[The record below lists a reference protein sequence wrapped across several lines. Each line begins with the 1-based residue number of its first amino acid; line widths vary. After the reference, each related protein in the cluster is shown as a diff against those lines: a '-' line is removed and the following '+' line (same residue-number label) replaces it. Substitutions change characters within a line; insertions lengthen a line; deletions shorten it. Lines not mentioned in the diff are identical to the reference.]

1 MEQRSLKILGENRT
15 FFGKITNTLT
25 KLLLPTKVGFNGMLI
40 SMKRNNVIKTYENYK
55 QNTEKEGL
63 EKRYEESYTLYL
75 EAIDKYIMDS
85 IYTKVKNGAA
95 NEFEK
100 EALTKYYTVTQ
111 LKESEYLEYK
121 YRKQKYLLELDYEN
135 VLTSGKEK
143 YLERY
148 EEFYVEK
155 MDSFYK
161 GILKN
166 YAIKLADK
174 ITSKYE
180 KEETVYNKIF
190 ETLEEY
196 ITEILPIKIK
206 IDQTEVHEKIVAD
219 YEEFS
224 RFEAGKFDAKDEIEK
239 NMVLLGISR
248 NLFTHSLPLVAAEQC
263 YIKLLKDTRNLIVNS
278 RNDVKEKEAYEL
290 LIKLIEDYNVKLL
303 STKVYWDNPN
313 LRELYKTF
321 WKEYQNTKTQKEK
334 EILFITYDL
343 KLLKKSK
350 KDYTQIKKFYIK
362 KLTEYGVMRK
372 LKSTCRTCSG
382 GIKKKNTIES
392 GV

>member
-55 QNTEKEGL
+55 QNTKKEGL

-206 IDQTEVHEKIVAD
+206 IDQTAVHEKIVAD

>member
-63 EKRYEESYTLYL
+63 EKRNEESYTLYL

-248 NLFTHSLPLVAAEQC
+248 KLFTHSLPLVAAEQC

>member
-206 IDQTEVHEKIVAD
+206 IDQTAVHEKIVAD

-290 LIKLIEDYNVKLL
+290 LIKLIDDYNVKLL

>member
-55 QNTEKEGL
+55 QNTEKESL

-111 LKESEYLEYK
+111 LKENEYLEYK

-155 MDSFYK
+155 MDTFYK

-174 ITSKYE
+174 ISSKYE
-180 KEETVYNKIF
+180 KEETIYHKIF

-206 IDQTEVHEKIVAD
+206 IDHTEVHEKIVAD

-263 YIKLLKDTRNLIVNS
+263 YIKLLKDTRNLIINS
-278 RNDVKEKEAYEL
+278 RNEVKEREAYEL
-290 LIKLIEDYNVKLL
+290 LIKLIEDYNMKLL

-362 KLTEYGVMRK
+362 KLTEYGVMRR

>member
-206 IDQTEVHEKIVAD
+206 IDQTAVHEKIVAD

-224 RFEAGKFDAKDEIEK
+224 RFEAGKFDAKDKIEK

-321 WKEYQNTKTQKEK
+321 WKEYQNTKTQQEK
-334 EILFITYDL
+334 EILFISYDL

>member
-206 IDQTEVHEKIVAD
+206 IDQTAVHEKIVAD

>member
-206 IDQTEVHEKIVAD
+206 IDQTAVHEKIVAD

-263 YIKLLKDTRNLIVNS
+263 YIKLLKDTRNLIINS
-278 RNDVKEKEAYEL
+278 RNEVKEREAYEL
-290 LIKLIEDYNVKLL
+290 LIKLIEDYNMKLL

>member
-321 WKEYQNTKTQKEK
+321 WKEYQNTKTQQEK

>member
-362 KLTEYGVMRK
+362 KLTEYGVIRK

>member
-206 IDQTEVHEKIVAD
+206 IDKTAVHEKIVAD

>member
-25 KLLLPTKVGFNGMLI
+25 KLLLPTKVGFNGMVNY
-40 SMKRNNVIKTYENYK
+40 MKRNNVIKTYEKYK

-321 WKEYQNTKTQKEK
+321 WKEYQNTKTQQEK

>member
-206 IDQTEVHEKIVAD
+206 IDQTAVHEKIVAD

-362 KLTEYGVMRK
+362 ELTEYGVMRK

>member
-206 IDQTEVHEKIVAD
+206 IDQTAVHEKIVAD

-321 WKEYQNTKTQKEK
+321 WKEYQNTKTQQEK

>member
-55 QNTEKEGL
+55 QNTEKESL

-111 LKESEYLEYK
+111 LKENEYLEYK

-135 VLTSGKEK
+135 VLTAGKEK

>member
-206 IDQTEVHEKIVAD
+206 IDQTAVHEKIVAD

-382 GIKKKNTIES
+382 GIKKKNIIES